1 MIGKKIKATPSYS
14 SPKGG
19 SRGCLCKDGRT
30 YSSKCCDGSLQAQ
43 GVGSVTKS
51 TTTYYYKLQKCG
63 HSSQKEIYIEGVE
76 LTVNNIYYF
85 DFVNGNHNGCYTVT
99 HTRTS
104 GDQKVNSV
112 VAYNDCDD
120 CIAAN

>member
-1 MIGKKIKATPSYS
+1 MKETPSYS

-19 SRGCLCKDGRT
+19 NRGCLCKDGKT
-30 YSSKCCDGSLQAQ
+30 YSKKCCDGTLRGQ
-43 GVGSVTKS
+43 GVGSVTKA

-76 LTVNNIYYF
+76 LTVNDVYYF
-85 DFVNGNHNGCYTVT
+85 DFTNANHSGCYTVT

-104 GDQKVNSV
+104 GDQKINSV
-112 VAYNDCDD
+112 GAYNDCDT
-120 CIAAN
+120 CLAAN